1 MPVQPSDKEQEYFAR
16 EEMKRRKREQEK
28 LAAKMEEEEKRRL
41 KETHFMKCPKCGMD
55 MHEFEYR
62 DIRLDRC
69 SSCGGVYFD
78 QGEMEQLLQ
87 RNEDFMGRF
96 RGLFRG

>member
-16 EEMKRRKREQEK
+16 EEMKRRKQEQEK
-28 LAAKMEEEEKRRL
+28 RAAEMAGEEKRRL
-41 KETHFMKCPKCGMD
+41 KELHFMKCPKCGMD
-55 MHEFEYR
+55 MHEFEFR

-78 QGEMEQLLQ
+78 QGEMEQLLE

-96 RGLFRG
+96 RSLFR